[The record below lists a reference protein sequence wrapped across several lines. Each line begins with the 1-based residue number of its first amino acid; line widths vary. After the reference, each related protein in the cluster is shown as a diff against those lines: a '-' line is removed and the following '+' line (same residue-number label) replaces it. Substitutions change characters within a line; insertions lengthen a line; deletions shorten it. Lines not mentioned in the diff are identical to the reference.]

1 MPTPRLP
8 VLIAGAGPTG
18 LTLALS
24 LARHGIACRVVDKNP
39 QPTEVSKALA
49 VWSGTLEA
57 FAALG
62 VISSF
67 LDAGLHLTELKVSD
81 GGRQLAALK
90 VAEGVDSAYPFTIIV
105 PQSKTE
111 AILAEH
117 LAAAGVRI
125 ERPVELVAVEPA
137 GEIVRA
143 VLKHADGT
151 EETVEADFVVGC
163 DGARSTVRGVLGVD
177 FDGIT
182 EPQTFILS
190 DTRMAGDLDPT
201 SIYISW
207 GPGGSVA
214 LFPIGGDVWR
224 TFAMRDQPAGDAAP
238 TLEEIQAHLTANGP
252 PGIVASDPTWL
263 STFHVNERL
272 ASGYRKGRVLIAG
285 DAAHI
290 HSPAGG
296 QGMNTGIQD
305 AFNLGWKLAAVIRGQ
320 GEAAALLDSYE
331 AERRP
336 VAYGV
341 VTRATQ
347 LLRVGMVAHGAAVR
361 LAREAMVTIIS
372 HIPAARRKLQAQMS
386 ETEIVY
392 ADGPLVE
399 IGKSTSGHGE
409 PAVGARALDTEIVDP
424 ATGTRGRLW
433 PRLSAVRHTLLVF
446 GDAGLQ
452 SALMAE
458 AVSHVDTVEIVVLDG
473 TSDPDGVAAERY
485 GISTAGWVLVRPD
498 QFVAARGA
506 AGETRAFTAYAGR
519 ALERRAA

>member
-18 LTLALS
+18 LTLALA

-62 VISSF
+62 VIRSF
-67 LDAGLHLTELKVSD
+67 LDAGLHLNALKVSD
-81 GGRQLAALK
+81 GGRALAALK

-111 AILAEH
+111 AILTEH
-117 LAAAGVRI
+117 LAAAGVRL
-125 ERPVELVAVEPA
+125 ERPVELVAADDA
-137 GEIVRA
+137 GDCARA
-143 VLKHADGT
+143 VLRHADGR
-151 EETVEADFVVGC
+151 EETVEADFIVGC
-163 DGARSTVRGVLGVD
+163 DGARSAVRRSLGVE
-177 FDGIT
+177 FEGIT

-201 SIYISW
+201 SIHIGW

-224 TFAMRDQPAGDAAP
+224 TFAMRSEPAGDEPP

-252 PGIVASDPTWL
+252 PGIVASEPTWL

-305 AFNLGWKLAAVIRGQ
+305 AFNLGWKLANVIAGRGDA
-320 GEAAALLDSYE
+320 EALLGSYE

-336 VAYGV
+336 VAHGV

-347 LLRVGMVAHGAAVR
+347 LLRFGMVARGIAVR
-361 LAREAMVTIIS
+361 LVREALVTVVS

-392 ADGPLVE
+392 EAGPLVE
-399 IGKSTSGHGE
+399 IGKSTSGSGE
-409 PAVGARALDTEIVDP
+409 PAVGARALDAEIADP
-424 ATGTRGRLW
+424 DTGARGPLW
-433 PRLSAVRHTLLVF
+433 PRFSAVRHTLLVF
-446 GDAGLQ
+446 GDPGLQ

-458 AVSHVDTVEIVVLDG
+458 AVSHVEAVEIVVLDDK
-473 TSDPDGVAAERY
+473 SDPDGVAAERY
-485 GISTAGWVLVRPD
+485 DISGAGWVLVRPD
-498 QFVAARGA
+498 QFIAARGA
-506 AGETRAFTAYAGR
+506 AGETRAFSAYAGR
-519 ALERRAA
+519 ALERRPD

>member
-1 MPTPRLP
+1 MSTRLP
-8 VLIAGAGPTG
+8 VLVAGAGPTG

-24 LARHGIACRVVDKNP
+24 LARHGVACRLVDKSP
-39 QPTEVSKALA
+39 TPTEVSKALA

-62 VISSF
+62 VIRSF
-67 LDAGLHLTELKVSD
+67 LDAGLHLTELKITD
-81 GGRQLAALK
+81 GGRQLAALA

-117 LAAAGVRI
+117 LAAADVRP
-125 ERPVELVAVEPA
+125 ERPVELVAVEDA
-137 GEIVRA
+137 GAFVRA
-143 VLKHADGT
+143 VLRHADGR

-163 DGARSTVRGVLGVD
+163 DGARSAVRHSVGAE
-177 FDGIT
+177 FEGIT

-190 DTRMAGDLDPT
+190 DTRMAGGLDPT
-201 SIYISW
+201 SIHIGW

-224 TFAMRDQPAGDAAP
+224 TFAMRDAPAGDAPP
-238 TLEEIQAHLTANGP
+238 TLEEIQTHLTANGP

-272 ASGYRKGRVLIAG
+272 ASTYRKGRIFIAG

-305 AFNLGWKLAAVIRGQ
+305 AYNLGWKLAAVLAGRGDA
-320 GEAAALLDSYE
+320 EALLGSYE

-336 VAYGV
+336 VAHGV

-347 LLRVGMVAHGAAVR
+347 LLRFGMVARGIAVR
-361 LAREAMVTIIS
+361 LLREAMVTVVS

-392 ADGPLVE
+392 AAGPLVE
-399 IGKSTSGHGE
+399 IGRSVSGAGE
-409 PAVGARALDTEIVDP
+409 PAVGARALDAEITDP
-424 ATGTRGRLW
+424 ATGARVPLW

-446 GDAGLQ
+446 GDPERQ

-458 AVSHVDTVEIVVLDG
+458 ALSHVDAVEIVVLDG
-473 TSDPDGVAAERY
+473 ASDPDGVAAERY
-485 GISTAGWVLVRPD
+485 GISVAGWVLVRPD

-506 AGETRAFTAYAGR
+506 AGETRGFSAYAGR